1 MLSILSISN
10 YALIDR
16 LEVDFN
22 KGFTVIT
29 GETGAGKSILLGG
42 LSLVLGKRADLSSLR
57 VKDQKCIIEGT
68 FKIDTYGLQNF
79 FEENDLDYEDST
91 VIRREILP
99 SGKSRAFVNDTPV
112 TLGVLSILGENLIDI
127 HSQHQTMQLTEN
139 DFQLKLVDA
148 LANNQKRLSE
158 YRKGLKTYRKAQKEL
173 DKLIEVQ
180 STANKEQ
187 DYNTFL
193 LEELEKTPL
202 KAGVIEELEEEYEQL
217 NNVELIM
224 EQLSKGDQLFNDE
237 QIGVLPLVTEMRQS
251 LSKLV
256 DFGSN
261 YNDLF
266 ERVKSVLIEL
276 DDVSSELQ
284 RLQEGVEANPDQLE
298 QVNNKLQLLYN
309 LLKKHNVNDIA
320 ELIIIKN
327 DLADKVF
334 ETANL
339 DDKII
344 SKTKEIQELQAVL
357 EAQAVVLSKK
367 RNSVIPQLKKKLE
380 SDLGLLG
387 MPSASFEIKLNT
399 TEEFTATGKDELSF
413 LFTANRGGSYGELKK
428 VASGGE
434 LSRIMLVIKAI
445 LAKYEKLPTI
455 MFDEI
460 DTGVSGEISNR
471 MADIMKDMS
480 VDLQVFSITHLPQVA
495 SKGNHHFKV
504 FKTEGKERT
513 MTNLKQLTDDERVVE
528 LAHMLSGK
536 DLSDSALAH
545 AKELLSA
552 SSSI

>member
-1 MLSILSISN
+1 MLSTLTISN
-10 YALIDR
+10 YALIDS

-68 FKIDTYGLQNF
+68 FKIDTYGLQGF

-112 TLGVLSILGENLIDI
+112 TLGVLSTLGENLIDI

-148 LANNQKRLSE
+148 LANNQKRLTD
-158 YRKGLKTYRKAQKEL
+158 YRKDLKIYRKAQKEL
-173 DKLIEVQ
+173 QNLIEVQ
-180 STANKEQ
+180 STAIKEQ
-187 DYNTFL
+187 DYNTFR
-193 LEELEKTPL
+193 LEELEKAPL
-202 KAGVIEELEEEYEQL
+202 KEGIIELLEEEYEQL

-256 DFGSN
+256 DFGAN
-261 YNDLF
+261 YKDLY
-266 ERVKSVLIEL
+266 ERVQSVLIEL
-276 DDVSSELQ
+276 DDVNSELQ
-284 RLQEGVEANPDQLE
+284 RLQDGVEANPDHLE
-298 QVNNKLQLLYN
+298 QVNGKLQLLYD
-309 LLKKHNVNDIA
+309 LLKKHNASDVL
-320 ELIIIKN
+320 ELIEIKN
-327 DLADKVF
+327 ALADKVF

-339 DDKII
+339 DEKITL
-344 SKTKEIQELQAVL
+344 KTKEIQEM
-357 EAQAVVLSKK
+357 ESVLSKQALLIREK
-367 RNSVIPQLKKKLE
+367 RKSVIPQLKKKLE
-380 SDLGLLG
+380 SDLNLLG
-387 MPSASFEIKLNT
+387 MPSASFQIGLT
-399 TEEFTATGKDELSF
+399 DTSTFLATGMDELSF
-413 LFTANRGGSYGELKK
+413 LFTANRGGNYGELKK

-434 LSRIMLVIKAI
+434 LSRIMLVIKAL

-480 VDLQVFSITHLPQVA
+480 ADLQVFSITHLPQVA

-504 FKTEGKERT
+504 FKTEGAERT
-513 MTNLKQLTDDERVVE
+513 MTNLKELTNEERVVE
-528 LAHMLSGK
+528 LAHMLGGK

-545 AKELLSA
+545 AKQLLN
-552 SSSI
+552 

>member
-1 MLSILSISN
+1 MLSTLSISN

-112 TLGVLSILGENLIDI
+112 TLGVLSTLGENLIDI

-148 LANNQKRLSE
+148 LANNQKRLLV
-158 YRKGLKTYRKAQKEL
+158 YRKDLKAYRNTQKEL
-173 DKLIEVQ
+173 EKLIEVQ
-180 STANKEQ
+180 SSANKEQ

-193 LEELEKTPL
+193 LEELEKAPL
-202 KAGVIEELEEEYEQL
+202 KVGIIEELEEEYEQL

-237 QIGVLPLVTEMRQS
+237 QIGVLPLVAEMRQS

-256 DFGSN
+256 DFGGN
-261 YNDLF
+261 YKDLF
-266 ERVKSVLIEL
+266 ERVKSVMIEL
-276 DDVSSELQ
+276 DDISTELQ
-284 RLQEGVEANPDQLE
+284 QLQEGVEANPDQLE
-298 QVNNKLQLLYN
+298 QVSNKLQLLYN
-309 LLKKHNVNDIA
+309 LLKKHNVSDIA
-320 ELIIIKN
+320 DLIVIKN

-339 DDKII
+339 DDKIAAKTTEI
-344 SKTKEIQELQAVL
+344 EDMASALESKAIALRE
-357 EAQAVVLSKK
+357 K
-367 RNSVIPQLKKKLE
+367 RNSVIPQLKNKLE
-380 SDLGLLG
+380 TDLGLLG
-387 MPSASFEIKLNT
+387 MPSASFEIKLHDAETFT
-399 TEEFTATGKDELSF
+399 TTGKDELSF

-460 DTGVSGEISNR
+460 DTGVSGEISDR

-480 VDLQVFSITHLPQVA
+480 ADLQVFSITHLPQVA
-495 SKGNHHFKV
+495 SKGNNHFKV
-504 FKTEGKERT
+504 FKTEAKERT
-513 MTNLKQLTDDERVVE
+513 MTNLKKLTDDERVVE

-545 AKELLSA
+545 AKELLS
-552 SSSI
+552 SSTGN

>member
-1 MLSILSISN
+1 MLSTLSISN

-112 TLGVLSILGENLIDI
+112 TLGVLSTLGENLIDI

-148 LANNQKRLSE
+148 LANNQKRLSV
-158 YRKGLKTYRKAQKEL
+158 YRKDLKAYRKTQKEL
-173 DKLIEVQ
+173 EKLIEVQ
-180 STANKEQ
+180 SSANKEQ

-193 LEELEKTPL
+193 LEELEKAPL
-202 KAGVIEELEEEYEQL
+202 KVGIIEELEEEYEQL

-237 QIGVLPLVTEMRQS
+237 QIGVLPLVAEMRQS

-256 DFGSN
+256 DFGGN
-261 YNDLF
+261 YKDLF
-266 ERVKSVLIEL
+266 ERVKSVMIEL
-276 DDVSSELQ
+276 DDISTELQ
-284 RLQEGVEANPDQLE
+284 QLQEGVEANPDQLE
-298 QVNNKLQLLYN
+298 QVSNKLQLLYN
-309 LLKKHNVNDIA
+309 LLKKHNVSDIA
-320 ELIIIKN
+320 DLIVLKN

-339 DDKII
+339 DDKIAAKTTEI
-344 SKTKEIQELQAVL
+344 EDMASALESKAIALRE
-357 EAQAVVLSKK
+357 K

-380 SDLGLLG
+380 TDLGLLG
-387 MPSASFEIKLNT
+387 MPSASFEIKLHDAETFT
-399 TEEFTATGKDELSF
+399 TTGKDELSF

-460 DTGVSGEISNR
+460 DTGVSGEISDR

-480 VDLQVFSITHLPQVA
+480 ADLQVFSITHLPQVA
-495 SKGNHHFKV
+495 SKGNNHFKV
-504 FKTEGKERT
+504 FKTEAKERT
-513 MTNLKQLTDDERVVE
+513 MTNLKKLTDDERVVE

-545 AKELLSA
+545 AKELLS
-552 SSSI
+552 SSTGN

>member
-1 MLSILSISN
+1 MLSTLSITN
-10 YALIDR
+10 YALIDS
-16 LEVDFN
+16 LEVDFD

-57 VKDQKCIIEGT
+57 DKEEKCIIEGI

-79 FEENDLDYEDST
+79 FEENDLDYDIST

-99 SGKSRAFVNDTPV
+99 SGKSRAFINDTPV
-112 TLGVLSILGENLIDI
+112 TLDVLSRLGENLIDI

-148 LANNQKRLSE
+148 LATNQNRIVDYRKRL
-158 YRKGLKTYRKAQKEL
+158 KIYRKAQKEL
-173 DKLIEVQ
+173 ENLIEFQ
-180 STANKEQ
+180 NTANKEQ
-187 DYNTFL
+187 DYNSFL
-193 LEELEKTPL
+193 LEELEKAPL
-202 KAGVIEELEEEYEQL
+202 KIGMIEELEEEYEQL

-224 EQLSKGDQLFNDE
+224 EQLSKGDQLLNDE
-237 QIGVLPLVTEMRQS
+237 QIGVLSLVTEMRQS

-256 DFGSN
+256 DFGSS
-261 YNDLF
+261 YKELYQ
-266 ERVKSVLIEL
+266 RVQSVLIEL

-284 RLQEGVEANPDQLE
+284 QLQEGVEANPELLE
-298 QVNNKLQLLYN
+298 EVNSKLQLVYN
-309 LLKKHNVNDIA
+309 LLKKHNAGDIS
-320 ELIIIKN
+320 ELIAIKN
-327 DLADKVF
+327 ELADKVF

-339 DDKII
+339 DEKI
-344 SKTKEIQELQAVL
+344 SLKTREIQEMESLL
-357 EAQAVVLSKK
+357 EEQSVVLREK
-367 RNSVIPQLKKKLE
+367 RNEVIPELKKKLE
-380 SDLGLLG
+380 SDLSLLG

-399 TEEFTATGKDELSF
+399 IDVFTNTGMDELTF
-413 LFTANRGGSYGELKK
+413 LFTANKGGHYGELKK

-480 VDLQVFSITHLPQVA
+480 ADLQVFSITHLPQVA
-495 SKGNHHFKV
+495 SKGNNHFKV
-504 FKTEGKERT
+504 YKTEGEERT
-513 MTNLKQLTDDERVVE
+513 MTNLKKLTNDERVVE
-528 LAHMLSGK
+528 LAHMLGGK

-545 AKELLSA
+545 ARQLLN
-552 SSSI
+552 

>member
-1 MLSILSISN
+1 MLSTLSITN
-10 YALIDR
+10 YALIDT
-16 LEVDFN
+16 LEVGFD

-57 VKDQKCIIEGT
+57 VKNEKCIIEGL
-68 FKIDTYGLQNF
+68 FKIENYGLQQF
-79 FEENDLDYEDST
+79 FEENDLDYDINT

-99 SGKSRAFVNDTPV
+99 SGKSRAFINDTPV
-112 TLGVLSILGENLIDI
+112 TLDILSQLGESLIDI

-139 DFQLKLVDA
+139 DFQMKLVDA
-148 LANNQKRLSE
+148 LADNQQRLAT
-158 YRKGLKTYRKAQKEL
+158 YVKGLKTYRKAQKEL
-173 DKLIEVQ
+173 ERMTEIQ
-180 STANKEQ
+180 ITANKEQ
-187 DYNTFL
+187 DYNSFL
-193 LEELEKTPL
+193 LSELEKAPL
-202 KAGVIEELEEEYEQL
+202 KVGIVEELEEEYEQL

-261 YNDLF
+261 YKELYQ
-266 ERVKSVLIEL
+266 RVQSVLIEL
-276 DDVSSELQ
+276 DDVNSELQ
-284 RLQEGVEANPDQLE
+284 RIHEGVEANPEALE
-298 QVNNKLQLLYN
+298 QVSEKLQLLYN
-309 LLKKHNVNDIA
+309 LLKKHNVGEVS
-320 ELIIIKN
+320 ELITIKN
-327 DLADKVF
+327 ELADKVF
-334 ETANL
+334 ETAHL
-339 DDKII
+339 DEKIAL
-344 SKTKEIQELQAVL
+344 KTRELQDMESVL
-357 EAQAVVLSKK
+357 EEQAVVLREK
-367 RNSVIPQLKKKLE
+367 RKEIIPELKSKLE
-380 SDLGLLG
+380 SDLAQLG
-387 MPSASFEIKLNT
+387 MPSASFEISLKT
-399 TEEFTATGKDELSF
+399 TDSFTNSGMDELVF

-471 MADIMKDMS
+471 MADIMKEMS
-480 VDLQVFSITHLPQVA
+480 SDLQVFSITHLPQVA

-504 FKTEGKERT
+504 FKTEGAERT
-513 MTNLKQLTDDERVVE
+513 MTNMKKLTDDERVVE
-528 LAHMLSGK
+528 LAHMLGGK

-545 AKELLSA
+545 ARQLLSPTLKV
-552 SSSI
+552 

>member
-1 MLSILSISN
+1 MLSTLSITN
-10 YALIDR
+10 YALIDS
-16 LEVDFN
+16 LEVGFD

-57 VKDQKCIIEGT
+57 VKNEKCIIEGL
-68 FKIDTYGLQNF
+68 FKIENYGLQQF
-79 FEENDLDYEDST
+79 FEENDLDYDINT

-99 SGKSRAFVNDTPV
+99 SGKSRAFINDTPV
-112 TLGVLSILGENLIDI
+112 TLDILSQLGESLIDI

-139 DFQLKLVDA
+139 DFQMKLVDA
-148 LANNQKRLSE
+148 LADNQQRLAT
-158 YRKGLKTYRKAQKEL
+158 YVKGLKTYRKAQKEL
-173 DKLIEVQ
+173 ERMTEIQ
-180 STANKEQ
+180 ITANKEQ
-187 DYNTFL
+187 DYNSFL
-193 LEELEKTPL
+193 LSELEKAPL
-202 KAGVIEELEEEYEQL
+202 KVGIVEELEEEYEQL

-261 YNDLF
+261 YKELYQ
-266 ERVKSVLIEL
+266 RVQSVLIEL
-276 DDVSSELQ
+276 DDVNSELQ
-284 RLQEGVEANPDQLE
+284 RIHEGVEANPEALE
-298 QVNNKLQLLYN
+298 QVSEKLQLLYN
-309 LLKKHNVNDIA
+309 LLKKHNVGEVS
-320 ELIIIKN
+320 ELITIKN
-327 DLADKVF
+327 ELADKVF
-334 ETANL
+334 ETAHL
-339 DDKII
+339 DEKIAL
-344 SKTKEIQELQAVL
+344 KTRELQDMESVL
-357 EAQAVVLSKK
+357 EEQAVVLREK
-367 RNSVIPQLKKKLE
+367 RKEIIPELKSKLE
-380 SDLGLLG
+380 SDLAQLG
-387 MPSASFEIKLNT
+387 MPSASFEISLKT
-399 TEEFTATGKDELSF
+399 TDSFTNSGMDELVF

-471 MADIMKDMS
+471 MADIMKEMS
-480 VDLQVFSITHLPQVA
+480 SDLQVFSITHLPQVA

-504 FKTEGKERT
+504 FKTEGAERT
-513 MTNLKQLTDDERVVE
+513 MTNMKKLTDDERVVE
-528 LAHMLSGK
+528 LAHMLGGK

-545 AKELLSA
+545 ARQLLSPTLKV
-552 SSSI
+552 